1 MQLLGIIVCFQNT
14 HWLQPASIANH
25 MVAPFSA
32 HLAVYKNTQVNKTSR
47 KQHWT
52 GYLLDDTSRAV
63 LWCNGTVTHYGPAAV
78 HDDLD
83 PDLYSDD
90 CLAHDR
96 GAAELIIDA
105 MRLLRAN
112 GTAEFKIC
120 DGPAKSATAAAIT
133 AIKKHYRNPVPIIP
147 SLDWLYW
154 LDGKLSESC
163 AAGVVPVVPKQC
175 RKCGVDG
182 CTGWAPPYFLIFF
195 VQFIPVG
202 FGYSMYFCLFLT
214 PLIIMC
220 PPMPWLRPAAIQSQG
235 VDTAEHFQYS
245 FDEKNGHE
253 AQEGQGAL
261 PSTHRYGRREE
272 VKLKSATTETSLSH
286 MSHCTH
292 ARAVLSAVNFELNLE
307 HL

>member
-1 MQLLGIIVCFQNT
+1 
-14 HWLQPASIANH
+14 
-25 MVAPFSA
+25 
-32 HLAVYKNTQVNKTSR
+32 
-47 KQHWT
+47 
-52 GYLLDDTSRAV
+52 
-63 LWCNGTVTHYGPAAV
+63 V

-253 AQEGQGAL
+253 AKEGQGAL

-272 VKLKSATTETSLSH
+272 VNLKSATTETSLSH